1 MNIPE
6 IPKIIDFNEEI
17 EFAYLVSE
25 YKEGIEFD
33 RIKNENIDYRIF
45 YKSLANILNKIH
57 SIDIG
62 NRFRLDWGKWIRRK
76 RVFL

>member
-1 MNIPE
+1 VNIPE
-6 IPKIIDFNEEI
+6 IPKSIDFNEER

-33 RIKNENIDYRIF
+33 RIKKGNIDYRIF

-62 NRFRLDWGKWIRRK
+62 NRFRLDWRKWIRRK